1 MIMHRAVTSY
11 VACIMFCVRIL
22 KIIDTVH
29 LIFALLTK
37 FLFSVMLI
45 ADNNNKK
52 KKKIRT
58 IRLVQTIVS

>member
-52 KKKIRT
+52 KKD
-58 IRLVQTIVS
+58 